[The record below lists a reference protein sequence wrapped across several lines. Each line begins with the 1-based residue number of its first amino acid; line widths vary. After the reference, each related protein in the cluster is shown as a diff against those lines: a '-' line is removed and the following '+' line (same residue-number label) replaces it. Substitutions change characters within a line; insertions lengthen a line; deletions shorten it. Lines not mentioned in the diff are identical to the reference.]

1 MYILTLQGSDQQ
13 AYASSTKDGS
23 RSLQLFIDKDD
34 AVRYAGLL
42 EADDHPALEIVEVDD
57 DGIVKTCE
65 LMGYK
70 YSIITPDDFVIR
82 FNVSDAVNSAF
93 FRLNSATYGQLDD
106 DRLAY

>member
-1 MYILTLQGSDQQ
+1 MYMLTLQGSGQQ

-57 DGIVKTCE
+57 DSIVKTCE

-70 YSIITPDDFVIR
+70 YSIITPDDFVIPEPNDI
-82 FNVSDAVNSAF
+82 F
-93 FRLNSATYGQLDD
+93 
-106 DRLAY
+106 